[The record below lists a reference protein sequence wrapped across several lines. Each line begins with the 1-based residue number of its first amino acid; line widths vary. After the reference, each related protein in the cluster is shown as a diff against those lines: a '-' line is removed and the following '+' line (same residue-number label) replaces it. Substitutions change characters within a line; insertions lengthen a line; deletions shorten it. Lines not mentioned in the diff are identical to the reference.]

1 MSINDTPFNT
11 KIKLECDCGACE
23 SKYKIIYFEDETTGD
38 IKLCPFCGEAAEEFA
53 ETNAALVSEDNKN
66 IDDET
71 LYTDDEYARFEEE
84 IVDDD
89 DDDAASTT
97 NSKSA
102 K

>member
-38 IKLCPFCGEAAEEFA
+38 IKLCPFCGEPTEEFA
-53 ETNAALVSEDNKN
+53 ETNESLSEAKDPA
-66 IDDET
+66 DEET

-89 DDDAASTT
+89 DDIKDGTASDDDE
-97 NSKSA
+97 
-102 K
+102 